1 MEERELNLTAEPFGT
16 FSIVAYDPES
26 GDLGVA
32 VASRY
37 LAVGSVVPWAK
48 TGVGAIATQASCN
61 TSYGVK
67 GLKMLQKGIGP
78 QEVLDKLTE
87 ADEGRNT
94 RQVGIV
100 DATGASASY
109 TGTEAHAWAGHRFA
123 ENYAIQGNILV
134 GEEVALD
141 MERVFLETEGDLSH
155 RLMASLEAGDAAGGD
170 SRGKQSAAILIV
182 RDMGSGYSDRYID
195 FRVDDHTEPIAEL
208 RRIYEL
214 RY

>member
-1 MEERELNLTAEPFGT
+1 MDMFGT
-16 FSIVAYDPES
+16 FSIVAYDPEN

-48 TGVGAIATQASCN
+48 TGVGAIATQSRCN

-67 GLKMLQKGIGP
+67 GLKMLQEGMEP

-100 DATGASASY
+100 DAAGVSASH
-109 TGTEAHAWAGHRFA
+109 TGTVAQAWAGHRFA

-134 GEEVALD
+134 GEDVVLN
-141 MERVFLETEGDLSH
+141 MERGFLETEGELSH
-155 RLMASLEAGDAAGGD
+155 RLMASLEAGAAAGGD

-195 FRVDDHTEPIAEL
+195 FRVDDHTEPIVEL